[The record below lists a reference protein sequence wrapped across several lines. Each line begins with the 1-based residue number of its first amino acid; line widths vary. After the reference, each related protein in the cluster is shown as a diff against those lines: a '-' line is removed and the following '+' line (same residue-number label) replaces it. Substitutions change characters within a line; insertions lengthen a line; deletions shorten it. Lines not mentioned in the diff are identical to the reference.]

1 VSLVCVGSAGSG
13 SPEAR
18 DVLEAHLRPL
28 SRDGTVRVVNDVR
41 LVLAA
46 DLDDGIAVVAGTGSN
61 CVGCSTAARSAP
73 AAGAACLATRAARTG
88 REAVRDVLQAFHDE
102 PGPPGWARH
111 AAAVLGCGD
120 THADTLLRDT
130 ADAIAGLV
138 VDCARRLSA
147 PAELPAVLAGGLLT
161 GHAELAAATRA
172 RLRELRPAASSPGP
186 PRASGRRSRQA
197 GVGALTTPASL
208 ATAAAIASAQT
219 PPAAPLRTPS

>member
-1 VSLVCVGSAGSG
+1 MSLVCVGSAGSG
-13 SPEAR
+13 SQEAR
-18 DVLEAHLRPL
+18 DFLEAHLRPL
-28 SRDGTVRVVNDVR
+28 TRDGTVRVVNDVR

-120 THADTLLRDT
+120 PHADPLLRDT
-130 ADAIAGLV
+130 ADPVTPSWPRRPVRGCASCGPQRAAQVLHEPPVAGPV
-138 VDCARRLSA
+138 RL
-147 PAELPAVLAGGLLT
+147 
-161 GHAELAAATRA
+161 
-172 RLRELRPAASSPGP
+172 
-186 PRASGRRSRQA
+186 
-197 GVGALTTPASL
+197 
-208 ATAAAIASAQT
+208 ASA
-219 PPAAPLRTPS
+219 R